1 MCHLTCMDPLGMDH
15 REPIRSRAL
24 ALGFDAVGFAAAEA
38 EGDAGARLRE
48 FVAGGL
54 HGDMGWLA
62 TTLEATGAPRTLWP
76 AARSVIV
83 LGLNYGPAGDP
94 LAVLGA
100 RREGAI
106 SVYALGRDYHDV
118 VKTKLKALARW
129 IAESFAAEV
138 KVFVDTAPVM
148 EKPLAAAAG
157 VGWQGKHTNLVSRDL
172 GSWLFL
178 GEVFTTLAL
187 APDAPEADHCGAC
200 RRCLDIC
207 PTAAFPGALSLDAR
221 RCISYLTIEHKG
233 HIAREFRPRSATA
246 STAATTAS
254 RSARGTSSRK
264 WRASRRCSRA
274 RPWRGRCLPSLRGWT
289 TRRSAAVLR
298 FGGQAPRPRPLR
310 AQRADRDRQQRRS
323 GAGRRPRA
331 PGSTTLAPGARDG
344 DPGRCRGCSRRRSS
358 AALPRRG
365 ASPTPRCA
373 RSGPVAQL
381 SAEASGGGYRR
392 RRSWRARRGAA
403 HRRSR

>member
-1 MCHLTCMDPLGMDH
+1 MDLPAMDH
-15 REPIRSRAL
+15 REPIRARAL

-38 EGDAGARLRE
+38 EGEAGARLRD

-62 TTLEATGAPRTLWP
+62 TTLERRVAPRTLWP

-100 RREGAI
+100 RRRGAI
-106 SVYALGRDYHDV
+106 SAYALGRDYHDV

-157 VGWQGKHTNLVSRDL
+157 VGWQGKHTNLVSREL

-187 APDAPEADHCGAC
+187 APDAPEVDHCGAC

-207 PTAAFPGALSLDAR
+207 PTAAFPAPYRLDAR
-221 RCISYLTIEHKG
+221 RCISYLTIEHQG
-233 HIAREFRPRSATA
+233 HIAREFRVAIGNRIYGCDDCLAVCPWNKFARVAREQALQPREALAGALLAELAGLDDAAFRKLFSGSAA
-246 STAATTAS
+246 KRLGRDRFVRNVLIAIGNSGDPALAEPA
-254 RSARGTSSRK
+254 
-264 WRASRRCSRA
+264 RA
-274 RPWRGRCLPSLRGWT
+274 RLDDHSPLVRAMAAWALSRLLPAEEFRRLAT
-289 TRRSAAVLR
+289 TRREPDPEVRAEWTGCAA
-298 FGGQAPRPRPLR
+298 
-310 AQRADRDRQQRRS
+310 
-323 GAGRRPRA
+323 
-331 PGSTTLAPGARDG
+331 
-344 DPGRCRGCSRRRSS
+344 
-358 AALPRRG
+358 
-365 ASPTPRCA
+365 
-373 RSGPVAQL
+373 
-381 SAEASGGGYRR
+381 
-392 RRSWRARRGAA
+392 
-403 HRRSR
+403 